1 MKKALAN
8 HKSSKNNSSS
18 VNMNTS
24 LINGPND
31 QKKSQKKPQICHLCS
46 NSFYNMKGLNR
57 HIESVHEKKK
67 PYLCDICS
75 HSFTQKG
82 HLNAHI
88 ATVHK
93 VHDMEKEEPYICEIC
108 SSSFSKKSNLDA
120 HVATIHN
127 NKKKNKIQQKRLMI
141 KTRMNMFVIF
151 AMLNFLIAMV
161 LKDIFN
167 LCMKRRGHIYVIFV
181 VKVLLEKVK

>member
-1 MKKALAN
+1 MLCTFCNTSQLLTVKKVKTHIKKEHFGFKPYQCPVCQMMILQKGHLKVHIEKQHPDDQIGLMKKALAN
-8 HKSSKNNSSS
+8 HKIARNDFLSLEVK
-18 VNMNTS
+18 TS
-24 LINGPND
+24 LDNGSND

-93 VHDMEKEEPYICEIC
+93 G
-108 SSSFSKKSNLDA
+108 SF
-120 HVATIHN
+120 
-127 NKKKNKIQQKRLMI
+127 
-141 KTRMNMFVIF
+141 
-151 AMLNFLIAMV
+151 
-161 LKDIFN
+161 
-167 LCMKRRGHIYVIFV
+167 
-181 VKVLLEKVK
+181 

>member
-1 MKKALAN
+1 MSNLLSYCGLVDARIRASNKDLPVSIKMK
-8 HKSSKNNSSS
+8 
-18 VNMNTS
+18 TS
-24 LINGPND
+24 LTND

-93 VHDMEKEEPYICEIC
+93 GA
-108 SSSFSKKSNLDA
+108 F
-120 HVATIHN
+120 
-127 NKKKNKIQQKRLMI
+127 
-141 KTRMNMFVIF
+141 
-151 AMLNFLIAMV
+151 
-161 LKDIFN
+161 
-167 LCMKRRGHIYVIFV
+167 
-181 VKVLLEKVK
+181 

>member
-8 HKSSKNNSSS
+8 HKTAKNDFLS
-18 VNMNTS
+18 
-24 LINGPND
+24 INVKTPLNNGSND

-93 VHDMEKEEPYICEIC
+93 G
-108 SSSFSKKSNLDA
+108 A
-120 HVATIHN
+120 
-127 NKKKNKIQQKRLMI
+127 
-141 KTRMNMFVIF
+141 
-151 AMLNFLIAMV
+151 FLIRS
-161 LKDIFN
+161 
-167 LCMKRRGHIYVIFV
+167 C
-181 VKVLLEKVK
+181 LLTILGQFLTFALYHNYIR

>member
-1 MKKALAN
+1 MVCNITLFKLKEVIDHVLKLHCSEEGKYLCTFCNTSQLLTVKKVKTHIKKDHFGFRPFQCPACQIMILQKSHLKVHIEKQHPDDQIGLMKKALSN
-8 HKSSKNNSSS
+8 HKIAKN
-18 VNMNTS
+18 VETS
-24 LINGPND
+24 LTHNEATD

-57 HIESVHEKKK
+57 HIEAVHEKKK

-93 VHDMEKEEPYICEIC
+93 G
-108 SSSFSKKSNLDA
+108 SF
-120 HVATIHN
+120 
-127 NKKKNKIQQKRLMI
+127 
-141 KTRMNMFVIF
+141 
-151 AMLNFLIAMV
+151 
-161 LKDIFN
+161 
-167 LCMKRRGHIYVIFV
+167 
-181 VKVLLEKVK
+181 

>member
-1 MKKALAN
+1 MVCNITLFKLKEVIDHVLKLHCSKEDKYLCTFCNTSQLLTVKKVKTHIKKDHFGFKPFQCPACQIMILQKSHLKVHIEKQHPDDQIGLMKKALAN
-8 HKSSKNNSSS
+8 HKIAKIDFLS
-18 VNMNTS
+18 VNVKST
-24 LINGPND
+24 LANGSND

-93 VHDMEKEEPYICEIC
+93 GA
-108 SSSFSKKSNLDA
+108 F
-120 HVATIHN
+120 
-127 NKKKNKIQQKRLMI
+127 
-141 KTRMNMFVIF
+141 
-151 AMLNFLIAMV
+151 
-161 LKDIFN
+161 
-167 LCMKRRGHIYVIFV
+167 
-181 VKVLLEKVK
+181 